1 MNLTYD
7 PYHEDEDDEEE
18 EDVDKNWKDI
28 WYNLGHLQLCLVSDP
43 ATKKIHIQV

>member
-18 EDVDKNWKDI
+18 DEDVDKN
-28 WYNLGHLQLCLVSDP
+28 
-43 ATKKIHIQV
+43 

>member
-18 EDVDKNWKDI
+18 DEDVDKNWKDI
-28 WYNLGHLQLCLVSDP
+28 W
-43 ATKKIHIQV
+43 